1 MAQPHEYAGLGGL
14 TKVDGESYEESYQ
27 AQPFNEAGTGNIPAD
42 AFVPGR
48 PYEQSISYV
57 STRVISDDGMA
68 SEDSSGNS
76 VAAVTLT
83 IKSENPGMPPHVEYG
98 RISEN

>member
-14 TKVDGESYEESYQ
+14 TKVEGESYEESYQ
-27 AQPFNEAGTGNIPAD
+27 AQPFNEAGTGNIPDD

-48 PYEQSISYV
+48 PYTQEISYV
-57 STRVISDDGMA
+57 STRVISDDGIDGDT
-68 SEDSSGNS
+68 STTGNQP
-76 VAAVTLT
+76 VTLT